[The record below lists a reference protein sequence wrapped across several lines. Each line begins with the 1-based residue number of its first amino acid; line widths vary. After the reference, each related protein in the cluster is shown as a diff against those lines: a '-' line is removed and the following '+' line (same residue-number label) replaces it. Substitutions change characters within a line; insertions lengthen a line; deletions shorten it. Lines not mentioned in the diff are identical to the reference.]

1 VARHR
6 HEAAAGAGAPIPIFR
21 SPLETEVVE
30 RRILDPRRPI
40 LCFGFQ
46 IYVGTVGDSPTKSL
60 EIHSFVS
67 CLLKP
72 TNTIWLFPS
81 PNSVSNVGG
90 GLMAQV
96 R

>member
-6 HEAAAGAGAPIPIFR
+6 HEAATGAGAPIPIFR

-46 IYVGTVGDSPTKSL
+46 IYVGTVGDSPTR
-60 EIHSFVS
+60 V
-67 CLLKP
+67 
-72 TNTIWLFPS
+72 
-81 PNSVSNVGG
+81 
-90 GLMAQV
+90 
-96 R
+96 